1 MLYCLSMGG
10 AMYFSWLYTN
20 QPHKLV
26 VYMHALVFLTVYDF
40 LYNNFHNK
48 FVQDFCIEFLV
59 RKKNHTVG
67 VYIINF

>member
-1 MLYCLSMGG
+1 MGG

-40 LYNNFHNK
+40 LYNNFLNE
-48 FVQDFCIEFLV
+48 FVQDFCMCREFL
-59 RKKNHTVG
+59 KNK
-67 VYIINF
+67 